1 MKWEIL
7 FKIFR
12 NFCLLTLFTAII
24 KTSVFAQVNTE
35 AMRKS
40 ELKEGFTS
48 TNSFNIQ
55 LTKGNS
61 DYVIY
66 KGQVRLDFI
75 KGRYHSFII
84 SNLKHG
90 EQKNKKFI
98 NKGFIHLRGVQSFN
112 KMISAEI
119 FGQIEYDDFI
129 KLKRRKLGGAGLRL
143 LRLKKPGLLTVHIG
157 IGAMKETEIYTIS
170 TEGEKDLLRSTNYLT
185 TNFSLNKIVNLY
197 VTGYYQVDVQSFS
210 DYRILFDGGL
220 SIKLF
225 KNLIFTT
232 NVAYRFDNEPLPGI
246 KTYDVNLLNGIS
258 LRF

>member
-1 MKWEIL
+1 MNWQISPKIKSKTFYFFL
-7 FKIFR
+7 FS
-12 NFCLLTLFTAII
+12 LII
-24 KTSVFAQVNTE
+24 NTNLFAQVNTE

-40 ELKEGFTS
+40 ELKQGFTS

-66 KGQVRLDFI
+66 KGQIRFDYI
-75 KGRYHSFII
+75 KGKYHSFVI
-84 SNLKHG
+84 SNLKRG

-98 NKGFIHLRGVQSFN
+98 NKGFTHLRGVRYFN
-112 KMISAEI
+112 KKVAAEI

-129 KLKRRKLGGAGLRL
+129 KLKRRKLGGAGLRML
-143 LRLKKPGLLTVHIG
+143 LPQKSDAITIHIG
-157 IGAMKETEIYTIS
+157 AGVMNETETYTLA
-170 TEGEKDLLRSTNYLT
+170 TEGKKDLIRSTNYLT
-185 TNFSLNKIVNLY
+185 ANFSLNKIVDFFA
-197 VTGYYQVDVQSFS
+197 TAYYQVDVQSTS

-225 KNLIFTT
+225 NNFILTT
-232 NVAYRFDNEPLPGI
+232 NVAYRYDNQPLPGI

-258 LRF
+258 VRF

>member
-1 MKWEIL
+1 MIWSHL
-7 FKIFR
+7 FKTIIKIFSI
-12 NFCLLTLFTAII
+12 FLFAII
-24 KTSVFAQVNTE
+24 ISTNISAQVNTE

-40 ELKEGFTS
+40 ELKEGLTS

-66 KGQVRLDFI
+66 KGHVRLDFI
-75 KGRYHSFII
+75 KGRYHTFVI

-98 NKGFIHLRGVQSFN
+98 NKGFIHLRGVRSFN
-112 KMISAEI
+112 KKFSGEI

-129 KLKRRKLGGAGLRL
+129 KLKRRNLGGAGLRIL
-143 LRLKKPGLLTVHIG
+143 GIQKPDVITIHVGT
-157 IGAMKETEIYTIS
+157 GAMKEIETYTVS
-170 TEGEKDLLRSTNYLT
+170 TAGKKDLIRSTNYLT
-185 TNFSLNKIVNLY
+185 VNFSLNKIVDLY

-225 KNLIFTT
+225 KNLTFTT
-232 NVAYRFDNEPLPGI
+232 NVAYRFDNEPLPNI

>member
-1 MKWEIL
+1 MIL
-7 FKIFR
+7 YHIYRAMINIFYI
-12 NFCLLTLFTAII
+12 FLFTFIFY
-24 KTSVFAQVNTE
+24 TNLNAQVNTE
-35 AMRKS
+35 ALRKS
-40 ELKEGFTS
+40 ELKAGFTS

-66 KGQVRLDFI
+66 KGQIRFDYI
-75 KGRYHSFII
+75 KGKYHSFII
-84 SNLKHG
+84 SNIKHG
-90 EQKNKKFI
+90 EKENKKFI
-98 NKGFIHLRGVQSFN
+98 NKGFIHLRCVRSFN
-112 KMISAEI
+112 KTVAAEI

-129 KLKRRKLGGAGLRL
+129 KLKSRKLGGTGLRIL
-143 LRLKKPGLLTVHIG
+143 GLQKPGLITVHFG
-157 IGAMKETEIYTIS
+157 VGAMKEVETYTLS
-170 TEGEKDLLRSTNYLT
+170 TEGEKDLLRSTNYLSA
-185 TNFSLNKIVNLY
+185 NISINKIVDFYAN
-197 VTGYYQVDVQSFS
+197 GYYQFDVQSTS